1 MSGWT
6 RAGTRKGLFAA
17 LSTTGLASV
26 VGLALVL
33 SAAPAS
39 ADPDPAPADPGAVAA
54 PPGPPPPP
62 DPLAPPPP
70 PDPLAAPPPPNPL
83 APPAPWAPPNAQPA
97 AASAEGQNAT
107 PFTGTAPFGP
117 PSFVPKGG
125 STVGVGQPIIINFPG
140 TVENADAAIGA
151 VHVSSVPPV
160 PGKFYWMTPTQLRWR
175 PINFWP
181 AHTAVTVDAGG
192 TVSTFQTGDT
202 LIATADDATHQ
213 LTVTRNGTV
222 EKTIPMS
229 MGMTSGNHQTP
240 NGTYY
245 VQDKKAS
252 VVMDSSTYGVP
263 VSSTYGYKVTVEDA
277 VRFDN
282 VGDYVHSA
290 PWSVDDQGKRDV
302 SHGCINISPSNAKWF
317 FDNFGPGDPIVVK
330 NSSGGN
336 YKKND
341 GSADWMNY
349 TPPPDAKSPILARNR
364 AILCLLARALSP
376 ALDYV

>member
-6 RAGTRKGLFAA
+6 KAWTFRGLFAA
-17 LSTTGLASV
+17 LNVTGWGAVLT
-26 VGLALVL
+26 LALVL
-33 SAAPAS
+33 SAAPAL
-39 ADPDPAPADPGAVAA
+39 ADPDPAPGDPGVVAA
-54 PPGPPPPP
+54 PPGPPAPPDPFAPPPPP

-70 PDPLAAPPPPNPL
+70 PDPAAAPPWLPPM
-83 APPAPWAPPNAQPA
+83 AEPA
-97 AASAEGQNAT
+97 AASAAGQNPT

-117 PSFVPKGG
+117 PKILPAGG
-125 STVGVGQPIIINFPG
+125 STVGVAQPIIINFPG
-140 TVENADAAIGA
+140 RVDDSGAAEGA
-151 VHVSSVPPV
+151 VHVSSVPAV

-175 PINFWP
+175 PLSFWP

-192 TVSTFQTGDT
+192 TVSSFRTGDT
-202 LIATADDATHQ
+202 LVATADDATHQ

-222 EKTIPMS
+222 EKTFPMS

-263 VSSTYGYKVTVEDA
+263 VNSTYGYKVTVEDA

-317 FDNFGPGDPIVVK
+317 FDNFGAGDPIIVK
-330 NSSGGN
+330 NSSGGS

-341 GSADWMNY
+341 GSADWMN
-349 TPPPDAKSPILARNR
+349 
-364 AILCLLARALSP
+364 
-376 ALDYV
+376 

>member
-1 MSGWT
+1 MPSWT
-6 RAGTRKGLFAA
+6 RGLFAA
-17 LSTTGLASV
+17 LSAAGLAA
-26 VGLALVL
+26 LLVL
-33 SAAPAS
+33 SAGIAA
-39 ADPDPAPADPGAVAA
+39 ADPDPAPGDPNVAA
-54 PPGPPPPP
+54 PADPP
-62 DPLAPPPP
+62 APP
-70 PDPLAAPPPPNPL
+70 PLAAPPPLPAPFQMP
-83 APPAPWAPPNAQPA
+83 APFPPALPVAVGPA
-97 AASAEGQNAT
+97 DGQNPT

-117 PSFVPKGG
+117 PSFVPKNG
-125 STVGVGQPIIINFPG
+125 STVGVAQPIVINFPG
-140 TVENADAAIGA
+140 RVDDAGAAIDA

-175 PINFWP
+175 PLSFWP

-192 TVSTFQTGDT
+192 AVSSFQTGDT

-222 EKTIPMS
+222 DKAIPMS

-245 VQDKKAS
+245 VQEKMPS

-263 VSSTYGYKVTVEDA
+263 VNSTYGYKVTVELA

-282 VGDYVHSA
+282 VGDFVHSA

-302 SHGCINISPSNAKWF
+302 SHGCINISPTNARWF
-317 FDNFGPGDPIVVK
+317 FDNFGPGDPIIVK
-330 NSSGGN
+330 NSSGGD

-341 GSADWMNY
+341 GSSDWIN
-349 TPPPDAKSPILARNR
+349 
-364 AILCLLARALSP
+364 
-376 ALDYV
+376 

>member
-6 RAGTRKGLFAA
+6 RGTLFAA
-17 LSTTGLASV
+17 LNAAVVSV

-33 SAAPAS
+33 SAGPAL

-54 PPGPPPPP
+54 PPGPPAPP

-70 PDPLAAPPPPNPL
+70 PDPLAPPPPA
-83 APPAPWAPPNAQPA
+83 APPAAVVGVGSCPA
-97 AASAEGQNAT
+97 AAPAAGQDPT
-107 PFTGTAPFGP
+107 PFTGTPPFGP
-117 PSFVPKGG
+117 PTFVPKTG
-125 STVGVGQPIIINFPG
+125 STVGVAQPIIINFPG
-140 TVENADAAIGA
+140 RVDDAGAAISA

-175 PINFWP
+175 PLSFWP

-192 TVSTFQTGDT
+192 TVTNFQTGDT
-202 LIATADDATHQ
+202 LVATADDATHQ

-222 EKTIPMS
+222 EKTFPMS
-229 MGMTSGNHQTP
+229 MGMTAGNHQTP

-263 VSSTYGYKVTVEDA
+263 VNSTYGYKVTVEDA

-302 SHGCINISPSNAKWF
+302 SHGCINISPANAKWF
-317 FDNFGPGDPIVVK
+317 FDNFGPGDPIIVK
-330 NSSGGN
+330 NSSGGD

-341 GSADWMNY
+341 GSADWMN
-349 TPPPDAKSPILARNR
+349 
-364 AILCLLARALSP
+364 
-376 ALDYV
+376 